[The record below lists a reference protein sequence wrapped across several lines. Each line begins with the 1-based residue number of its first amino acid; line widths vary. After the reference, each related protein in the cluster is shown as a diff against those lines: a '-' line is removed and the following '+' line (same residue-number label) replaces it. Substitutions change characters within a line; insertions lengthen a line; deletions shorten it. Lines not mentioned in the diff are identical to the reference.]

1 MDGTHTGLDMGN
13 ATIPSTGSKIRVRE
27 ITETDL
33 PRLTDL
39 LTEGFP
45 QRGRCFWGHV
55 LACLSRHQPP
65 AELPKYGYLLERD
78 LAPVGVILLI
88 CSKVPQGT
96 DLAIRCNVSSWYVR
110 HSYRGYASFLASK
123 ALGHKGATYLNIT
136 AAPHTRPIAMAQG
149 YRQYSAGF
157 FLAVPWLNFCG
168 PKSRVEVFDP
178 QRHVDVDPF
187 ERDLLLSH
195 MEYGCISLWVSTAK
209 GGQPFV
215 FRPRVLKS
223 FLVCAQLVYCREIN
237 QFVGCA
243 GPVGRYLAAR
253 GRPLVMLD
261 ANAPITGLVGKYFG
275 GRMPRFFRGP
285 NRPRLGDLAY
295 TETAMFGV

>member
-1 MDGTHTGLDMGN
+1 MGN

-27 ITETDL
+27 ITEADL
-33 PRLTDL
+33 PNVTDL

-45 QRGRCFWGHV
+45 QRGRCFWRQV
-55 LACLSRHQPP
+55 LACLSRHQAP
-65 AELPKYGYLLERD
+65 AETPKYGYLLEND
-78 LAPVGVILLI
+78 LTPVGVILLI
-88 CSKVPQGT
+88 SSKVPNGADWAT
-96 DLAIRCNVSSWYVR
+96 RCNVSSWYVR
-110 HSYRGYASFLASK
+110 PSYRGYASFLASK
-123 ALGHKGATYLNIT
+123 ALGHRGATYLNIT

-149 YRQYSAGF
+149 YRQYSTGVF
-157 FLAVPWLNFCG
+157 FAVPLFNFFG
-168 PKSRVEVFDP
+168 RRARVEAFDP
-178 QRHVDVDPF
+178 QRHLEVDPF

-195 MEYGCISLWVSTAK
+195 MDYGCICLWVSTPK

-223 FLVCAQLVYCREIN
+223 FLVCAQLVYCRETNRFIEY
-237 QFVGCA
+237 A

-261 ANAPITGLVGKYFG
+261 ANGPIAGLVGKYFD

-285 NRPRLGDLAY
+285 NPPRLGDLAY